1 MTQQT
6 GNDLYLGTTP
16 PRKSQE
22 PQQPP
27 AGEMML
33 EPKQAGMQMDNQTR
47 RANREQR
54 RQQAGQQSDQ
64 GLGDSGRDYSAQDGE
79 DAADANKRGYGDGAE
94 MREEKLREGA

>member
-6 GNDLYLGTTP
+6 GNDRYAGTAP
-16 PRKSQE
+16 PRKNQE

-64 GLGDSGRDYSAQDGE
+64 GLGDSGHGYSAPDDEQGLDTG
-79 DAADANKRGYGDGAE
+79 GYGDAGP
-94 MREEKLREGA
+94 MRKSKLNEDA

>member
-6 GNDLYLGTTP
+6 GNDQHLGTTP

-27 AGEMML
+27 VGEMML

-54 RQQAGQQSDQ
+54 RQQAGRQSDQ
-64 GLGDSGRDYSAQDGE
+64 GLGDSGRDDSEQDGE
-79 DAADANKRGYGDGAE
+79 HGLDTRGYGDAGP
-94 MREEKLREGA
+94 MRESKLNEDA

>member
-33 EPKQAGMQMDNQTR
+33 EPK
-47 RANREQR
+47 
-54 RQQAGQQSDQ
+54 QAGQQSDQ